1 MDDASNGAGK
11 PIDRRSLL
19 KLMAVTGAGTAGG
32 AWPWAA
38 GAQETKFQVEDPE
51 YAKRL
56 YNAHKG
62 YYFQDPEWVRQTTP
76 RLTWPKDG
84 EAIPEFQII
93 MPNNA
98 PDWLDGWRKWSKDAE
113 QIGLRYNI
121 QQASP
126 ARWLEEINGHR
137 HGDIELHPSILR
149 PERMDPSEWLVSR
162 AYGPDR
168 RNYGEWVNKEYDTL
182 INKQTAE
189 SDPKQRLKYVQ
200 DAQRVLAEDLY
211 ISQFGWGPQIIEAY
225 NAGGWDNF
233 VKTTGFG
240 LGNFNAFHGF
250 LKAKPKKAG
259 SRSMMR
265 VGMSA
270 LLETTNIIAAS
281 NNMRSIGRMIYD
293 RLAYFDE
300 NLNVIPW
307 AVQSWKRLDDR
318 TWDMVLRPGMEF
330 HDGKPVTVEDLKFT
344 FDFMMKYER
353 GIFWTA
359 NRFLETVEIA
369 DAPKGV
375 LRVRFRQPYGQFESY
390 FLQLN
395 VILPKHIFQNIMAEQ
410 GVGDDPRRLRID
422 RPIGSG
428 PWSFGRHRKDT
439 ELQLISNK
447 KHFSRP
453 VVDEIWVVV
462 TPTRDGLMGR
472 LESQQ
477 IDVIESS
484 DIALTPSQ
492 AAQVAK
498 QPHVKVERTKDINWY
513 HGVLRVSWLP
523 WRDYEFRRAWAHTID
538 REFLVKVPWE
548 GAGRVPTSDT
558 FLVEGNPWHNPDLP
572 KAPNFDMAKAREILK
587 SAGYSWG
594 SDGRML
600 YPSPKNEAWRKRV
613 VQVCKPGY
621 TWGGL
626 KMLSD

>member
-1 MDDASNGAGK
+1 MSDRSNGIGQ

-19 KLMAVTGAGTAGG
+19 KLMAATGAGTAAGV
-32 AWPWAA
+32 WPLVA
-38 GAQETKFQVEDPE
+38 GAQEPKFEVEDSS
-51 YAKRL
+51 YAERL
-56 YNAHKG
+56 YNARKG
-62 YYFQDPEWVRQTTP
+62 YYFQDAEWVKQTTP
-76 RLTWPKDG
+76 RLTWPRDG
-84 EAIPEFQII
+84 EPIPEIQII

-98 PDWLDGWRKWSKDAE
+98 PDWLDGWRKWAKDAE
-113 QIGLRYNI
+113 QIGLRYNV
-121 QQASP
+121 QQVSP

-162 AYGPDR
+162 AYGYDR
-168 RNYGEWVNKEYDTL
+168 RNYGEWVNKQYDAL
-182 INKQTAE
+182 IDKQTAE

-211 ISQFGWGPQIIEAY
+211 ISQFGWGPEIIEAY

-240 LGNFNAFHGF
+240 LANFNAFHGF

-259 SRSMMR
+259 NRSMMR

-270 LLETTNIIAAS
+270 LLETTNIVAAS

-300 NLNVIPW
+300 DLNVIPW
-307 AVQSWKRLDDR
+307 AVASWKRLDDR

-330 HDGKPVTVEDLKFT
+330 HDGKPVTIEDLKFT
-344 FDFMMKYER
+344 FDFMMKHER

-359 NRFLETVEIA
+359 NRFLESVEIA
-369 DAPKGV
+369 DAANGV
-375 LRVRFRQPYGQFESY
+375 LRTRFKQPYGQFESY

-395 VILPKHIFQNIMAEQ
+395 VILPKHIWQNIMEEQ
-410 GVGDDPRRLRID
+410 GVGTDPRRLRID
-422 RPIGSG
+422 KPIGSG

-439 ELQLISNK
+439 ELQLVSNK
-447 KHFSRP
+447 KHFAKP

-492 AAQVAK
+492 AEQVAK

-513 HGVLRVSWLP
+513 HGVMRVSWLP

-548 GAGRVPTSDT
+548 GAGRVPLADT
-558 FLVEGNPWHNPDLP
+558 FLVEGNPWYNPDLP
-572 KAPNFDMAKAREILK
+572 KPPHFDMAKAREILK
-587 SAGYSWG
+587 AAGYSWG
-594 SDGRML
+594 GDGRLL
-600 YPSPKNEAWRKRV
+600 YPSSKDENFRKRV
-613 VQVCKPGY
+613 VRVTKDGY

-626 KMLSD
+626 KMLAS